1 MCYNKHMKT
10 IQIYIYSFLI
20 LFCSSI
26 VIIHASSEKNERAES
41 PTHTQHPPHDHQEPD
56 HIKKLD
62 EGMRRKRKDEK
73 TPTI

>member
-1 MCYNKHMKT
+1 MKK

-20 LFCSSI
+20 LFFAAGG
-26 VIIHASSEKNERAES
+26 VIYASSEKSERAES
-41 PTHTQHPPHDHQEPD
+41 SSHTQHPPHDHHDPD

-73 TPTI
+73 